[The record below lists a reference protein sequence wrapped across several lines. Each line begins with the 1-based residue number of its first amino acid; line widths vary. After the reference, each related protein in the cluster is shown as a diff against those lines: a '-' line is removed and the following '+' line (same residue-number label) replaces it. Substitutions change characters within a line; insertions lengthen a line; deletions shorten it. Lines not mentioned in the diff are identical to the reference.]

1 MSNNDLTAIQTLNV
15 FEHLFLCL
23 LVQGRSSLVHD
34 QHHRLTNQGTGDCY
48 PLLLTTRK
56 KTSLGTCQP
65 IPVSILNHSFS
76 LLLVLLLFLPKI
88 SLLYKTKS
96 IRHSGCLLD
105 LIESA
110 IQVVLDVIYDRS
122 IKESRLLRNYSEP
135 RPFMLLLI
143 VSCTN
148 LIDQNLALLRRVNA
162 KKQVSNSC
170 LTSTRLPNN
179 SHSLSRLH
187 HETKTLKQI
196 LPPIGVAEVNIFKL
210 NTTMKNKTI
219 FLS

>member
-1 MSNNDLTAIQTLNV
+1 M
-15 FEHLFLCL
+15 
-23 LVQGRSSLVHD
+23 
-34 QHHRLTNQGTGDCY
+34 
-48 PLLLTTRK
+48 
-56 KTSLGTCQP
+56 
-65 IPVSILNHSFS
+65 
-76 LLLVLLLFLPKI
+76 LLLFLSKI
-88 SLLYKTKS
+88 SLLHKTKS
-96 IRHSGCLLD
+96 IRHSGCLLY

-122 IKESRLLRNYSEP
+122 IKEGRLLRNYSEP
-135 RPFMLLLI
+135 RPFMFLLI

-148 LIDQNLALLRRVNA
+148 LINQDLALLRGVNA